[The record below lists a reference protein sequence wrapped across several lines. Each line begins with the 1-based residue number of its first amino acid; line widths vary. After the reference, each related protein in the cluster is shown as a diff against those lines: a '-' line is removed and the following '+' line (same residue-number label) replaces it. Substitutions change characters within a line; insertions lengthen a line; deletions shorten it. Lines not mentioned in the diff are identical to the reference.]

1 MRDKESLPLYI
12 EKINMFY
19 YYLFLIII
27 VQVFKHAWAS
37 DIGHQ

>member
-19 YYLFLIII
+19 LFLIII
-27 VQVFKHAWAS
+27 VQMFKNAWAS
-37 DIGHQ
+37 VIGHQ